1 MFHVHADIG
10 DLVVSL
16 PASSVYPPVER
27 FQCAVCAKVFT
38 DKSNCRR
45 HIKSTHFEEAQV
57 SCSGCGKVFKNKR
70 YARDHYTRC
79 TGLISTWI
87 KLKYSTFVSSSLLL
101 QMYAFQALNQWLVSL
116 VLHSSIVVF
125 VELSSRRDLIA

>member
-1 MFHVHADIG
+1 MFVFHVHADIG

-16 PASSVYPPVER
+16 PATSVYPPVER

-70 YARDHYTRC
+70 YAKDHYTRC
-79 TGLISTWI
+79 AE
-87 KLKYSTFVSSSLLL
+87 V
-101 QMYAFQALNQWLVSL
+101 ALN
-116 VLHSSIVVF
+116 
-125 VELSSRRDLIA
+125 